1 MKTTTRQPLTFN
13 DMAVAFGIVKGDDRA
28 KARSVQSRLAALGY
42 VKECGRCG
50 GDGHYSYNQI
60 TGTRC
65 FGCGGSGRQLIRIT
79 ADVLA
84 EAVARQAAGELD
96 AYFAANKARGDARRA
111 IGPILATF
119 DAEWSGGA
127 VHTSAQ
133 VVKSADFRAAGL
145 VNSLHSAAHE
155 IDEDVQHLGSRLRL
169 RLERARLV
177 ALGQP
182 DDLLVVHA
190 ATSALR
196 PMPRTLRAPRR
207 PRQRPRRPCCSWAA
221 EAAHPTHAGARRS

>member
-127 VHTSAQ
+127 VHTSYKAVSFFGRRDAPFTSAQ
-133 VVKSADFRAAGL
+133 VVESADFRAAGL

-155 IDEDVQHLGSRLRL
+155 IEFQSKREGFDALAGVDAMRGILALLREVNAAWTAYDGADRLS
-169 RLERARLV
+169 AR
-177 ALGQP
+177 
-182 DDLLVVHA
+182 
-190 ATSALR
+190 
-196 PMPRTLRAPRR
+196 
-207 PRQRPRRPCCSWAA
+207 
-221 EAAHPTHAGARRS
+221 